1 MTGDM
6 MRELSEK
13 TAMTGDTCEQSDV
26 GGTSRV
32 SVHGVGIDGPCRVG
46 YKHPPPTPHLLSD
59 PPASH
64 IASPT
69 HSPAL
74 SHFSFLPAPG
84 LGNEGYDGA
93 AWAAEEFNEAAKE
106 GTLETE
112 GTTERTDGGVHVCER
127 G

>member
-1 MTGDM
+1 MVWVLMGHAV
-6 MRELSEK
+6 L
-13 TAMTGDTCEQSDV
+13 V
-26 GGTSRV
+26 TSTHRQRLTFCLI
-32 SVHGVGIDGPCRVG
+32 HR
-46 YKHPPPTPHLLSD
+46 PPTSPLQPTPPLS
-59 PPASH
+59 PIP
-64 IASPT
+64 
-69 HSPAL
+69 
-74 SHFSFLPAPG
+74 SFLPAPG